1 MTEHAPTGPTVLD
14 RPPGDRPLSEP
25 TAEQRRQM
33 LVAGAALLAATVT
46 TVLAW
51 LSNPPADEGVY
62 EQVRSWTWIEA
73 LGGLEAVTST
83 VALVALAVLVLAVPR
98 CRAFVVVGAGTLLV
112 GSGVGWAL
120 SVLVERESPV
130 DAPVQ
135 GTGTYPS
142 LGVLVL
148 TVLAGLAP
156 LAAESVTGRS
166 WVRRVT
172 AVLLGGLVLAVG
184 LWQVGTG
191 TSWPLDVVGAVLIGT
206 ALVSGA
212 RVLLEEPG
220 RHGRCR
226 SCRWQRRAA
235 TAREAGPVVVS
246 VDPQRTRQ
254 LHRATLLWTGGLVV
268 TFGVLALT
276 RGLPR
281 SPESGV
287 MGSGL
292 EVPLQWAVLA
302 LVVVG
307 VLLARLWHLAGTLV
321 VAFGAALLG
330 YASSVQ
336 YSPRVALAI
345 TAALWVPA
353 LLLWLEWHRRATLRT
368 ALVAAVGASV
378 VLGGVVGAA
387 ALTYSHYWG
396 PTHPRSATPALA
408 TDPVEWMWSGAVT
421 TTSADIR
428 LRTAETAEAVRV
440 VVSEDPDLTEPVAVV
455 EAAPDA
461 DRVARV
467 TAEALQPGTQYY
479 YAADVD
485 GESGQERVQTF
496 RTFPEGSASFTFTL
510 GSCQVGGSNGQVFDA
525 MRFLDPLF
533 MLSTGDWTYG
543 NISLNEPE
551 RFRDQYDLNLTAS
564 AQAVL
569 YAQAPFVYVWGDHDY
584 GGNDADRTS
593 PSREAAM
600 AVYRQMVPHYPLA
613 GPETPVYQAFT
624 VGRVRFLL
632 TDTRAA
638 RDPAGDP
645 SGDYQSTL
653 GAEQREWLLEEL
665 ADADRY
671 GLVVWVNPD
680 PWVSKASPGS
690 DTWGGF
696 AEERQVIADAIAD
709 QGIDNLL
716 MVSGDAHMLAFDD
729 GTNTDFSTTQAGG
742 FPLFHAAAVDRPGSV
757 KGGPYTGPVI
767 PGGGQFGSVEVRDD
781 GRVVEVSLSGW
792 DWRGQRLFQ
801 QELSFPRTPG

>member
-1 MTEHAPTGPTVLD
+1 MTEQQAPTGPGVLD

-51 LSNPPADEGVY
+51 LSNPPADEWVY
-62 EQVRSWTWIEA
+62 QQVRSWTGVDV
-73 LGGLEAVTST
+73 LGGLEVVTST
-83 VALVALAVLVLAVPR
+83 VALVVLAVVVLAVPR

-112 GSGVGWAL
+112 GAGVGRAL
-120 SVLVERESPV
+120 SVLVGRESPV
-130 DAPVQ
+130 DAPVPA
-135 GTGTYPS
+135 TGTYPS

-156 LAAESVTGRS
+156 MCAESVTQRS
-166 WVRRVT
+166 WVRRIT
-172 AVLLGGLVLAVG
+172 AVLSGGLVLAVG

-191 TSWPLDVVGAVLIGT
+191 ACWPLDVVGAVLIGT

-212 RVLLEEPG
+212 RVVLEEPG

-226 SCRWQRRAA
+226 SCLWLRRAA
-235 TAREAGPVVVS
+235 SAREAGPVVVS
-246 VDPQRTRQ
+246 VDPQRPPL

-292 EVPLQWAVLA
+292 EVPLQWGVLA

-307 VLLARLWHLAGTLV
+307 VLLARRWHLAGALV

-336 YSPRVALAI
+336 YSPWISLAI
-345 TAALWVPA
+345 TVVLWVPA
-353 LLLWLEWHRRATLRT
+353 LLLWLEWHRAATLRT
-368 ALVAAVGASV
+368 ALVAAVAASV
-378 VLGGVVGAA
+378 VLGAVVGAA

-396 PTHPRSATPALA
+396 PTHPRSATVALD

-428 LRTAETAEAVRV
+428 LRTAEPAEVVRV
-440 VVSEDPDLTEPVAVV
+440 VVSEDPDLVEPVVV
-455 EAAPDA
+455 EAEPDA
-461 DRVARV
+461 DRVAGV
-467 TAEALQPGTQYY
+467 AVEGLLPGTRYY
-479 YAADVD
+479 YMAEVD
-485 GESGQERVQTF
+485 GESGQDPVQTF
-496 RTFPEGSASFTFTL
+496 RTFPEGSASFTFTV
-510 GSCQVGGSNGQVFDA
+510 GSCQFGGSNGQVFDA
-525 MRFLDPLF
+525 MRSLDPLF

-543 NISLNEPE
+543 NISVNEPE
-551 RFRDQYDLNLTAS
+551 RFRDQYDLNLTAP
-564 AQAVL
+564 AQAAL
-569 YAQAPFVYVWGDHDY
+569 YAQTPFVYVWGDHDY

-613 GPETPVYQAFT
+613 GPQTPVYQAFT

-645 SGDYQSTL
+645 SGEYRSTL
-653 GAEQREWLLEEL
+653 GTEQREWLLDQL
-665 ADADRY
+665 ADADSY
-671 GLVVWVNPD
+671 GLIVWVNPD
-680 PWVSKASPGS
+680 PWVSRASPGS

-696 AEERQVIADAIAD
+696 AEERQVIADEIAD
-709 QGIDNLL
+709 RGMDNLL

-729 GTNTDFSTTQAGG
+729 GTNTDFSTSQAGG
-742 FPLFHAAAVDRPGSV
+742 FPLFHAAAVDRPGSA

-781 GRVVEVSLSGW
+781 GTAIDVSLTGW
-792 DWRGQRLFQ
+792 DWQGERLLR
-801 QELSFPRTPG
+801 QELSFR